1 MIHAESRPS
10 LPKNIIRLL
19 DDASGSVKKL
29 SEKNEAYNTA
39 YEKYNSALSDIQN
52 LLQERPGEDADMETM
67 DAYAEKYN
75 DLMQKAQDAQKEYKK
90 SLQDEIDSTEKLS
103 SNLVKATQKKNEEKD
118 AYLTVSKDLAYA
130 TADAAV
136 SKTEDLKR
144 DDKGNIVKDEHGN
157 AVKEKETQTLNKQ
170 IEEKEKDR
178 KSVV

>member
-1 MIHAESRPS
+1 MH
-10 LPKNIIRLL
+10 
-19 DDASGSVKKL
+19 
-29 SEKNEAYNTA
+29 
-39 YEKYNSALSDIQN
+39 
-52 LLQERPGEDADMETM
+52 
-67 DAYAEKYN
+67 
-75 DLMQKAQDAQKEYKK
+75 KAQDAQKEYKK

-157 AVKEKETQTLNKQ
+157 AVKEKETPTLNRQ
-170 IEEKEKDR
+170 IEEKEKLLKNENISTLDR
-178 KSVV
+178 QKTEAELKKLKDL